1 MKLVCLLNDPHRFS
15 KLHFFTPNKSYH
27 FVSIDMETDK
37 SSGVMIINDKSKE
50 IYLMNWQLNNYFL
63 PLEEYRSIQLERLG
77 IF

>member
-27 FVSIDMETDK
+27 FVNNDT
-37 SSGVMIINDKSKE
+37 SSGVMIINDKNKE

-63 PLEEYRSIQLERLG
+63 PLEEYRSIQLERLD